1 MKKTLQCWVSIFL
14 CVFIL
19 SSVVVYANASE
30 VNPRFS
36 YISTVKATLS
46 INENSGKASCY
57 GVVSALDNNTVKLTC
72 TLQQNANGVW
82 KTIHTWESTGNRMT
96 TIDKYYYVYPG
107 YAYRVCVT
115 GYVLGPTGNVLE
127 HNTQYNLVT
136 YSIG

>member
-1 MKKTLQCWVSIFL
+1 MRKMYQCWVSILL

-19 SSVVVYANASE
+19 SSTIVYANASE
-30 VNPRFS
+30 MNPRFS

-46 INENSGKASCY
+46 IEENTGKASCY
-57 GVVSALDNNTVKLTC
+57 GVVSALGNNSVKLTC
-72 TLQQNANGVW
+72 ILQQNVNGVW
-82 KTIHTWESTGNRMT
+82 RTVYNWESTGNRMT

-115 GYVLGPTGNVLE
+115 GYVLGSNGNVLE
-127 HNTQYNLVT
+127 HNTQYNTVT